1 MVTSNKKSL
10 HSDGNAGFI
19 NTRKSQVLVMLLI
32 CMCNRDRSHQKK
44 FISSVR
50 GFAHTLRSH
59 SRQFTYVTLYHVFI
73 FLSAGLGYLRI
84 QFFKNNNCS
93 LSQSVTRE
101 LLRSHSE
108 TQSHSAFPGFSRHLH
123 RGGCGACHT
132 VRQD

>member
-10 HSDGNAGFI
+10 HSDGNAGFS

-32 CMCNRDRSHQKK
+32 CMCNRDHSHQKK

-50 GFAHTLRSH
+50 GLAHTLRSH
-59 SRQFTYVTLYHVFI
+59 SRQFTYITLYYVFI

-84 QFFKNNNCS
+84 PFFKNNNCS

-101 LLRSHSE
+101 WLRSHSE
-108 TQSHSAFPGFSRHLH
+108 TQSHSGFSRHLH
-123 RGGCGACHT
+123 GGGCGACHT